1 MVKVDSW
8 AKHASVGKT
17 HLAHAEQRRRKF
29 GGEPQ
34 GTRRGSDVP
43 DPGNADAGLP
53 QQGNGRRRRK
63 QAGRGIKHPTKQ
75 QISLLKKA
83 IKRITR

>member
-1 MVKVDSW
+1 M
-8 AKHASVGKT
+8 GKI
-17 HLAHAEQRRRKF
+17 HLKNAEQRRRKF
-29 GGEPQ
+29 GGELR
-34 GTRRGSDVP
+34 GTRRGSAVSDL
-43 DPGNADAGLP
+43 DNAEA